1 MCPWI
6 SKWQWHAFT
15 MFPDPTK
22 KDHTMICIGASGDW
36 TKEMYNKI
44 KSPCH
49 RSLFVLGPFAS
60 EFSDMAL
67 HTTNALAIA
76 SGIGITPTLSLML
89 SYAGKK
95 RINIIWMCRDAGLI
109 EYFLHK
115 LDIFTVTKNSFAL
128 IYYTGK
134 EELVLPKNLPLN
146 FFIFQYRPNLEQV
159 SEGPSQ
165 TRIRHSFSSN
175 ISLVLLCF
183 KGNIWSCCRN
193 SFWRWVARRYL

>member
-15 MFPDPTK
+15 VFPDPMK
-22 KDHTMICIGASGDW
+22 KNHTMVCIGASGDW

-44 KSPCH
+44 KLPCH
-49 RSLFVLGPFAS
+49 RSLFVLGPLTS

-76 SGIGITPTLSLML
+76 SGIGITPTLTLML

-134 EELVLPKNLPLN
+134 EVLVLPKNLPLN
-146 FFIFQYRPNLEQV
+146 FFIFRYRPNLEQV
-159 SEGPSQ
+159 SLAKGLPGLELY
-165 TRIRHSFSSN
+165 HSFSNLLLLSCFSN
-175 ISLVLLCF
+175 
-183 KGNIWSCCRN
+183 R
-193 SFWRWVARRYL
+193 

>member
-15 MFPDPTK
+15 IFPDPMK
-22 KDHTMICIGASGDW
+22 KNHTMVCIGASGDW

-49 RSLFVLGPFAS
+49 RSLFVLGPLTS

-76 SGIGITPTLSLML
+76 SGIGITTTLSLML

-134 EELVLPKNLPLN
+134 EVLVLPKNLPLN

-159 SEGPSQ
+159 SLAKGLPKPE
-165 TRIRHSFSSN
+165 
-175 ISLVLLCF
+175 LVILSRQLLLLSHF
-183 KGNIWSCCRN
+183 I
-193 SFWRWVARRYL
+193 